1 MKKIFLKNGE
11 VVGLSVAMSGF
22 ATAPEGCE
30 EVNVDVFQ
38 PVNVGDIIVYDGD
51 SFSFQPNA
59 SHQLLKAK
67 QLMWEKIK
75 KERDRREDETGF
87 KVGTEWFHS
96 DRPSHAKYST
106 LLTLALEMSL
116 PNDYVLEPA
125 WKDMHGNF
133 APMTVG
139 KLRQIRN
146 VGVHVVSQIF
156 ARAEVHRVLMEQS
169 EDPLIYDYSTGW
181 PEAFE
186 DL

>member
-11 VVGLSVAMSGF
+11 VVGLSIASSGF
-22 ATAPEGCE
+22 ANAPEGCE
-30 EVNVDVFQ
+30 EIIVSVFQ
-38 PVNVGDIIVYDGD
+38 EVNVGDIIVYDGD
-51 SFSFQPNA
+51 RFSFQPNSA
-59 SHQLLKAK
+59 SLLLKAK
-67 QLMWEKIK
+67 QTMWEKIK

-87 KVGTEWFHS
+87 KVDNEWFHS

-106 LLTLALEMSL
+106 LLTLALEMNL
-116 PNDYVLEPA
+116 PNEYVLEPA

-146 VGVHVVSQIF
+146 AGVVIVSQIF
-156 ARAEVHRVLMEQS
+156 ARAEVHRFLMEQS